1 MTEIIGAF
9 LAVFAGL
16 FPIVNP
22 PGAAP
27 FFLGATAGCS
37 TRTRHELAG
46 RVAIGCFLVMTVS
59 LFVGSNVLAF
69 FGLSIPAIQIGGG
82 LLVMSAGWQ
91 LLNRTQR
98 PTPDT
103 VETDTAVSDASARQH
118 WFVPL
123 TMPMTVGPG
132 TISVAI
138 TLGSKAAGAPQFL
151 LLAIGALAALLAI
164 TLLIYLCYR
173 YGEAILN
180 RLGAGGVD
188 VVQRL
193 AAFIL
198 LCLGVQIVIN
208 GIVGLRTSGLL

>member
-1 MTEIIGAF
+1 MTEISTAY
-9 LAVFAGL
+9 LAVFIAL

-22 PGAAP
+22 PGMAP
-27 FFLGATAGCS
+27 FFIGATLGCS
-37 TRTRHELAG
+37 PRTRQELAG
-46 RVAIGCFLVMTVS
+46 RIALSSFLIMTIS
-59 LFVGSNVLAF
+59 LFVGSHVLAF

-91 LLNRTQR
+91 LLNRPAVTK
-98 PTPDT
+98 PDA
-103 VETDTAVSDASARQH
+103 VDAAVSDASVQQH

-138 TLGSKAAGAPQFL
+138 TLGSRAAGAPGFP
-151 LLAIGALAALLAI
+151 LLAIGAVAALITI
-164 TLLIYLCYR
+164 TLLIYICYR
-173 YGEAILN
+173 YGETVLN
-180 RLGAGGVD
+180 RLGTGGTD

-198 LCLGVQIVIN
+198 LCIGVQIVIN
-208 GIVGLRTSGLL
+208 GIVGLRQSGLL